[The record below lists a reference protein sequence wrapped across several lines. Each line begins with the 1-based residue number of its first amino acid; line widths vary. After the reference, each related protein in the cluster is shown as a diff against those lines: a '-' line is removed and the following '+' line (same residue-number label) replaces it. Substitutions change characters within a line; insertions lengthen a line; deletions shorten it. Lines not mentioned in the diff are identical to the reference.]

1 MADSDYSLGSPTR
14 SSRGQGAERC
24 GDREY
29 STSLGSVRSWKMVD
43 RRTQEAGSDLEER
56 VVRCSAT
63 QMDSPECET
72 MTPAAQL
79 NQTQNQ
85 SDLLPPLVDSFGRV
99 HESLRISVTDACN
112 IRCRYCMPETVL
124 GFLPQNRLLK
134 YESIARIVSVFAR
147 AGVHKIRLT
156 GGEPLMRPNLE
167 KLIEQ
172 LNVIPGL
179 RQIAMTTNAM
189 LLADKITS
197 LEKAGLTHVNISLDT
212 LRESAFKEI
221 SRRDGLDQVLSG
233 IDAAVSSSL
242 KVRLNAL
249 VLREINLQDCVP
261 LVEFARQRNLF
272 IRFIEFM
279 PLDADRQWSQ
289 DQVVDGNELRLHL
302 ETHFGPL
309 TPIDRFDPAQP
320 ATDFGFADGRGGVG
334 FIDPVSQPFCKSC
347 NRIRLTAD
355 GKLRNCLF
363 GREEWDL
370 KGACETGASDQVIYD
385 IAASCIKSKYA
396 SHGISSSNFKQP
408 ERAMYQIG
416 G

>member
-1 MADSDYSLGSPTR
+1 
-14 SSRGQGAERC
+14 
-24 GDREY
+24 
-29 STSLGSVRSWKMVD
+29 
-43 RRTQEAGSDLEER
+43 
-56 VVRCSAT
+56 
-63 QMDSPECET
+63 
-72 MTPAAQL
+72 MTPTAQL
-79 NQTQNQ
+79 TQTPNPP
-85 SDLLPPLVDSFGRV
+85 DLLPPLVDSFGRV

-134 YESIARIVSVFAR
+134 YDSIARIASIFAR

-172 LNVIPGL
+172 LAVTPGL

-189 LLADKITS
+189 LLTDKIVS
-197 LEKAGLTHVNISLDT
+197 LEKAGLTHINISLDT
-212 LRESAFKEI
+212 LRENAFREI
-221 SRRDGLDQVLSG
+221 SRRDGLDQVLAG
-233 IDAAVSSSL
+233 IDAAVSSRL

-289 DQVVDGNELRLHL
+289 DQVVNGHELRLHL

-309 TPIDRFDPAQP
+309 TPIDRLDPSQP
-320 ATDFGFADGRGGVG
+320 ASDFGFADGQGGVG

-385 IAASCIKSKYA
+385 IAASCIQSKYA
-396 SHGISSSNFKQP
+396 SHGISSSDFKQP

>member
-1 MADSDYSLGSPTR
+1 MTQAPHL
-14 SSRGQGAERC
+14 EHH
-24 GDREY
+24 
-29 STSLGSVRSWKMVD
+29 LKHVD
-43 RRTQEAGSDLEER
+43 
-56 VVRCSAT
+56 
-63 QMDSPECET
+63 P
-72 MTPAAQL
+72 
-79 NQTQNQ
+79 
-85 SDLLPPLVDSFGRV
+85 LPPLVDSFGRV

-124 GFLPQNRLLK
+124 GFLPQHRLLK
-134 YESIARIVSVFAR
+134 YESIARIVSIFAR
-147 AGVHKIRLT
+147 AGIHKVRLT

-172 LNVIPGL
+172 LAVVPGL
-179 RQIAMTTNAM
+179 QQIAMTTNAM
-189 LLADKITS
+189 LLADKIDA

-212 LRESAFKEI
+212 LRESAFQEI
-221 SRRDGLDQVLSG
+221 SRRDGLDKVLAG
-233 IDAAVSSSL
+233 IDAAVASSL

-279 PLDADRQWSQ
+279 PLDADRQWSKE
-289 DQVVDGNELRLHL
+289 QVVNGQELRQHL
-302 ETHFGPL
+302 ESHFGPL
-309 TPIDRFDPAQP
+309 TPITRLDPSQP
-320 ATDFGFADGRGGVG
+320 ASDFGFEDGRGGVG

-370 KGACETGASDQVIYD
+370 KAACESGADDSVIYQ

-396 SHGISSSNFKQP
+396 THGISTSDFQQP